1 MPLREALHLF
11 SFPPILSLWTHN
23 FTNSVNPAWLK
34 IYTFEDPF
42 SCLILCNPMDC
53 SWPGFSI
60 HGDSPGKNTGVSCH
74 ALLQGIFPTQES
86 NPSLP
91 HWGYILYRLSHQG
104 SPVYLYTSSKEK
116 SEFDIS
122 EVLLKVVIVKSCFLV

>member
-1 MPLREALHLF
+1 MPSSR
-11 SFPPILSLWTHN
+11 
-23 FTNSVNPAWLK
+23 
-34 IYTFEDPF
+34 
-42 SCLILCNPMDC
+42 
-53 SWPGFSI
+53 
-60 HGDSPGKNTGVSCH
+60 
-74 ALLQGIFPTQES
+74 GIFPSQES

-91 HWGYILYRLSHQG
+91 HCGHILDCLSHQG